1 MSTFCL
7 PSRLIPVIILSHSMK
22 QKIEALHDRFLGQ
35 KTQERFETIIL
46 ILGLAG
52 FVVHLLLIGAKSLGW
67 IEWGDS
73 GILDSPI
80 SAIYTPFSFI
90 LVYEVYL
97 LVFHLHESFS
107 TAVAKQYEIIALI
120 VVRRIFKD
128 ITKLDNTQDWFT
140 SQYNLQLGIDML
152 GFLILFLFIYLFYR
166 LRQRGPE
173 KPASPQVREFIL
185 MKKTIA
191 VLLIPILLFLIAF
204 SLIKWGIE
212 LYQFKQGVLGELS
225 DINNIFY
232 DEFFTTLILVDVFI
246 LMLSFRFTYH
256 YSQLIRNTGFIVST
270 VLIRLSFTTTG
281 LFNIV
286 LVVAGVLF
294 GTLILLIY
302 NQIER
307 MEPEDSAP

>member
-1 MSTFCL
+1 
-7 PSRLIPVIILSHSMK
+7 MK
-22 QKIEALHDRFLGQ
+22 NKIEALHERLLGHQ
-35 KTQERFETIIL
+35 TRERFESVILAMGLIGFII
-46 ILGLAG
+46 
-52 FVVHLLLIGAKSLGW
+52 HLLLIGLKKAGW
-67 IEWGDS
+67 IELGGGD
-73 GILDSPI
+73 ILNSPI

-120 VVRRIFKD
+120 IVRRIFKD
-128 ITKLDNTQDWFT
+128 ITKLDNTENWFT
-140 SQYNLQLGIDML
+140 SRYNLQLGVDMA
-152 GFLILFLFIYLFYR
+152 GFLILFLFIYFFYR
-166 LRQRGPE
+166 LRRRSSTQ
-173 KPASPQVREFIL
+173 PASPEVKEFIML
-185 MKKTIA
+185 KKAIA
-191 VLLIPILLFLIAF
+191 ILLIPVLLFLIVY
-204 SLIKWGIE
+204 SLTDWGIE
-212 LYQFKQGVLGELS
+212 LYQFNRGLLQELS

-256 YSQLIRNTGFIVST
+256 YSQLIRNTGFVIST

-281 LFNIV
+281 LFNVV

-307 MEPEDSAP
+307 EEVKENGE